1 MEEFINFTKYKTVKI
16 SNSEVPNNVFMGE
29 MIRLITHD
37 VDHYGVYYD
46 YEYDYFKIMY
56 DGCSYVIHGSHKPI
70 GKDNYKKEIIN
81 ELNHLCNVTKYQKEA
96 NKFCEEAVS
105 SKETKTPLKE
115 IEKFILNEEDKLKEI
130 KERYKNNKIRPFSIT
145 NDLFRKINYGKSNGL
160 SQVFNGTMALS
171 SLSLIGGAIALPQF
185 FFFWILLVAFG
196 IVDGVIWI
204 LNEMDVNRY
213 GWRGMYHS
221 LISIIFYPLSLTFIT
236 LKKTYEKIK
245 ELVDIHKIEKNIG
258 KRNAKLK
265 ARNIKSIES
274 SLMESKDLRVDSKRI
289 VLDTDE
295 FEELKNKILSIRD
308 KNKQKEYG
316 IVLLQ
321 AIADSLEVKKNKFGP
336 LRERDYSNIKYQM
349 EELNKRVK
357 EELEKEREQDNI
369 KRVEYRLMSEI
380 TDKKEEVI
388 EECFEKQ
395 KSIGTRS

>member
-56 DGCSYVIHGSHKPI
+56 DGYSYVIHGSHKPI

-105 SKETKTPLKE
+105 GKETKTPLKE

-130 KERYKNNKIRPFSIT
+130 KERYKKNKIKPFSIT
-145 NDLFRKINYGKSNGL
+145 NDLFKKINYGKRNSVAQLFSG
-160 SQVFNGTMALS
+160 SFSMA
-171 SLSLIGGAIALPQF
+171 SLGLIGALIVLPEYYY
-185 FFFWILLVAFG
+185 FWILVPLG
-196 IVDGVIWI
+196 IIDGVIFL
-204 LNEMDVNRY
+204 LNDSNYNRY
-213 GWRGMYHS
+213 GWRGIYAS
-221 LISIIFYPLSLTFIT
+221 LFSIIFYPISIFVTT
-236 LKKTYEKIK
+236 LMKTINKIK

-289 VLDTDE
+289 ILDADE

-357 EELEKEREQDNI
+357 EELENEREQDNI